1 MNKPFT
7 KNSFLLLPISLML
20 IIGLT
25 LVSCGSSP
33 QNVIKQWHTA
43 VEKGNDS
50 AINNLIVPGS
60 NLSRSMLAGG
70 LHRET
75 FLKAVRGRVV
85 MSMTEYI
92 EGNIANVDVNY
103 NAGGPIYFR
112 LAKVDGK
119 WLISGF
125 QY

>member
-75 FLKAVRGRVV
+75 FLRLFRVYTIFHKFAAFFWHFGRGEIPRFFYPLFQI
-85 MSMTEYI
+85 TL
-92 EGNIANVDVNY
+92 
-103 NAGGPIYFR
+103 
-112 LAKVDGK
+112 LA
-119 WLISGF
+119 SS
-125 QY
+125 